1 MFLFYFEKLIKCEIQ
16 GSFLCHLLL
25 TWFQNSIQKL
35 FVVCFASITFKKR
48 IHFTSKFG
56 KVFCSTLGSTSQ
68 RLKFVH
74 IFVGVFYFKFSGQA
88 VGERGIFWDGHE
100 SYPWLV
106 LAYQIAGTIVSSQWW
121 KLCACLN
128 TQTRS
133 LRI

>member
-1 MFLFYFEKLIKCEIQ
+1 MRHSRQLFM
-16 GSFLCHLLL
+16 SF
-25 TWFQNSIQKL
+25 I
-35 FVVCFASITFKKR
+35 VD
-48 IHFTSKFG
+48 TSKFG

-106 LAYQIAGTIVSSQWW
+106 LAYQIGGKNKLVCLVSTSKISNIAKLSSTIISS
-121 KLCACLN
+121 KLYFLFWIKN
-128 TQTRS
+128 YRLDTQ
-133 LRI
+133 IHGHQNN